1 MLVILYCLN
10 HLNSIKPEPSRRHD
24 DFPNDSGYVVLELQR
39 TGANL
44 MVAGHGAHDGVE
56 VEPLVKQALLQVY
69 RVLDKPKHS
78 DVTIEMEDTLTSPLK
93 IKTSHPIY

>member
-1 MLVILYCLN
+1 
-10 HLNSIKPEPSRRHD
+10 
-24 DFPNDSGYVVLELQR
+24 
-39 TGANL
+39 